1 MASPIPRSSLFNLTV
16 AAHRARKI
24 TVDGKLDEW
33 PERYRLPTVSLE
45 GRPPFASVF
54 MAWSPDGL
62 WFACEVPRTKAPQV
76 LPKRLASGD
85 CLELYIDTR
94 DIRSAHR
101 AGRYCHKFV
110 IAPVGGAGR
119 GRNPVFEHQEI
130 QRALAT
136 PPLVQPDQVDV
147 ASEVRKDGYAMEV
160 FFPGSALAGYDVEVN
175 RRLGLAYVLH
185 DIERDMQVW
194 PHQVDLPVWIDPG
207 LWAVAELVG

>member
-16 AAHRARKI
+16 SVHRAERFTI
-24 TVDGKLDEW
+24 DGKLDDW
-33 PERYRLPTVSLE
+33 SERNFLPQVSLE
-45 GRPPFASVF
+45 GRPPFATVS
-54 MAWSPDGL
+54 MAWSAEGL
-62 WFACEVPRTKAPQV
+62 WFACSVPRTKAPQV
-76 LPKRLASGD
+76 IPKRLASGD

-110 IAPVGGAGR
+110 VAPVGGAGR
-119 GRNPVFEHQEI
+119 GRNPIFEHQEI

-136 PPLVQPDQVDV
+136 PPLVQPDEIDL
-147 ASEVRKDGYAMEV
+147 ASEVRKDGYTMEM
-160 FFPGSALAGYDVEVN
+160 FFPASTLTGYDVEIN

-185 DIERDMQVW
+185 DIEREMQVW

-207 LWAVAELVG
+207 LWAVVELVE